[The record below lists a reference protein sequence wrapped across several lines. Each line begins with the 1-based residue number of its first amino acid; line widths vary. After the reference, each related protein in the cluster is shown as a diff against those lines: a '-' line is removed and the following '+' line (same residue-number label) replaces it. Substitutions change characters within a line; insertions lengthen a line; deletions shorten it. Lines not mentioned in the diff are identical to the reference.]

1 MTQPDKNSV
10 ERLAELEA
18 DLAFMTESRNKWQDS
33 ATQRHNE
40 KLALQARVDAL
51 EKERDRARATI
62 LEQDEELAILRPMEL
77 VVKDLAQGPQLG
89 SVMYRWVDDLIR
101 RAKAALP
108 KKLRHD
114 SPAKSLIKDE
124 FKG

>member
-1 MTQPDKNSV
+1 MTPPDKDIRILNS
-10 ERLAELEA
+10 
-18 DLAFMTESRNKWQDS
+18 
-33 ATQRHNE
+33 
-40 KLALQARVDAL
+40 RVDTLTGMLDNIQSEKRECLSRLDTAL
-51 EKERDRARATI
+51 KERDEARATI

-77 VVKDLAQGPQLG
+77 IVKDLAQGPQLG

-108 KKLRHD
+108 QKLRHD